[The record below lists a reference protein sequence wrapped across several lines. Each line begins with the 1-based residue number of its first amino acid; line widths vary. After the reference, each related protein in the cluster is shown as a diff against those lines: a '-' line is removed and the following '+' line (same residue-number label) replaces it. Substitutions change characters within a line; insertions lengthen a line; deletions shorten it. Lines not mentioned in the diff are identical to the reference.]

1 MIAAIV
7 YVLCAGTAF
16 ACAVLLARG
25 YSKTRSVLLFW
36 SAICFAGLTLAN
48 VLLVVDLLIV
58 PDVDLSVLRN
68 LTTLI
73 SLLLLIY
80 SLIWET
86 TL

>member
-16 ACAVLLARG
+16 ACAALLARG
-25 YSKTRSVLLFW
+25 YSKTRSALLFW

-58 PDVDLSVLRN
+58 PDIDLSVLKN

-73 SLLLLIY
+73 SLLLLVY